1 MHLTYFKS
9 GATWTTRPNSPG
21 SAGSTGAIGATG
33 STGATQS
40 EIQSWH
46 PKYKDDIRNLLLH
59 GEHIGPVHTGSL
71 SLIVRTEA
79 QWPRIIETHTVSRS
93 PILLHIFLGRTIT
106 SALAHHWISIC
117 CLLRISPYSKDIIPP
132 LLTKLQAQQSK
143 YFQARHIQNAMKYF
157 RSQIRSKNNNWVA
170 HTPHDQT
177 DQSGSITCP
186 VWWQLLYIR
195 H

>member
-79 QWPRIIETHTVSRS
+79 Q
-93 PILLHIFLGRTIT
+93 
-106 SALAHHWISIC
+106 
-117 CLLRISPYSKDIIPP
+117 
-132 LLTKLQAQQSK
+132 
-143 YFQARHIQNAMKYF
+143 
-157 RSQIRSKNNNWVA
+157 
-170 HTPHDQT
+170 
-177 DQSGSITCP
+177 
-186 VWWQLLYIR
+186 
-195 H
+195 